1 MLSGDIVNAHETRW
15 EIMKNFFKFGHEK
28 SKHDGAS
35 AVIKWALTHEQLKT
49 EWFNKR
55 ISICEDNMSFV
66 LARVRKMIVCQYIM

>member
-1 MLSGDIVNAHETRW
+1 MRRI
-15 EIMKNFFKFGHEK
+15 FFGFGHGNGE
-28 SKHDGAS
+28 DDRAR
-35 AVIKWALTHEQLKT
+35 AAIKWALTHEQLKT